1 MSHTDGPWWAT
12 PPDEES
18 IYWEVWDGYGH
29 TATVYGDDAEAVAN
43 ARLVASAPE
52 LLAACKE
59 MAEIIHSLSET
70 GAGLAVGAAS
80 PYLEIIRKA
89 EGRE

>member
-29 TATVYGDDAEAVAN
+29 TATV
-43 ARLVASAPE
+43 
-52 LLAACKE
+52 
-59 MAEIIHSLSET
+59 IHSLSET